1 MTDSLRLPPGAFITG
16 ELRFPCRQLLD
27 NSDACGRVV
36 RLRITEP
43 MDAWEIAA
51 RLDELHGLCDECR
64 PAYLRSLRPD
74 D

>member
-1 MTDSLRLPPGAFITG
+1 ML
-16 ELRFPCRQLLD
+16 E

-64 PAYLRSLRPD
+64 PAFIRSLRPD